1 MRAGGVPA
9 LVQRMCDPY
18 SHERV
23 RVAAAG
29 TLAFLMVDG
38 AAAVEAARAN
48 ALVRGGMGRVMPRRH
63 AGDVWGFVIARGGLR
78 GMLFLMMDGA
88 AALKTHARTL
98 R

>member
-48 ALVRGGMGRVMPRRH
+48 ALVRGGMGRVMPGRH
-63 AGDVWGFVIARGGLR
+63 AGDVRGVVVAGGFWGRCFRPWTV
-78 GMLFLMMDGA
+78 MLQWWL
-88 AALKTHARTL
+88 HAQTL
-98 R
+98 W